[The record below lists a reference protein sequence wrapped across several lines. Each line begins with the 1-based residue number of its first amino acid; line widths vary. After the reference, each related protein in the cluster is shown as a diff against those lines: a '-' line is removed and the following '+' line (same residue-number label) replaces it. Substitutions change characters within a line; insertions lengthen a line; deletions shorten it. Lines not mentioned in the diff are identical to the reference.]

1 MPAEGIT
8 QYDERGLERMNYEQR
23 VRQEVAAWRN
33 NLLKRSG
40 MMNRLAKKTQEKI
53 NSLIPEKAH
62 QIITETIKKMVQA
75 ALLGSEYTTSAP
87 THSRGL
93 SLAERDRLLDET
105 LNRYK
110 KIAAAEGAGTG
121 AGGILLGLADIPLL
135 ISIKMK
141 FLFAAASIYGFDV
154 RRKEERLFILHIFQ
168 LAFSSD
174 RQRADTLHVIE
185 NWHELQHVIHDIDWR
200 VMQQEYRDYIDLI
213 KMLQLLPG
221 IGAAVGAYANYNL
234 LDHLGETAKN
244 VYRMR
249 LLALKQ

>member
-1 MPAEGIT
+1 ME
-8 QYDERGLERMNYEQR
+8 YEQL
-23 VRQEVAAWRN
+23 VRREIAVWRR

-40 MMNRLAKKTQEKI
+40 VMNRMAKKTQERI
-53 NSLIPEKAH
+53 NALIPERAH
-62 QIITETIKKMVQA
+62 RIITETIKKVVQA

-87 THSRGL
+87 KRSKGI
-93 SLAERDRLLDET
+93 SLAERDRLLDEA

-154 RRKEERLFILHIFQ
+154 RRKEERLFILYVFQ

-174 RQRADTLHVIE
+174 KHRAETFRIIE
-185 NWHELQHVIHDIDWR
+185 NWHEMQHVIHDIDWR
-200 VMQQEYRDYIDLI
+200 VMQQEYRDYVDLV

-249 LLALKQ
+249 LLTLKK